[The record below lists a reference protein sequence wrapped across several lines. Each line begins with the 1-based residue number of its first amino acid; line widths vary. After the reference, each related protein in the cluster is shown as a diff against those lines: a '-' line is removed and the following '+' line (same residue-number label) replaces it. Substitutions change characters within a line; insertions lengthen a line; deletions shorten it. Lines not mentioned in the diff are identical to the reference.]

1 MEDISKYVGIVH
13 QFNGDTFENCDCI
26 GLCRL
31 FYKEHGWEQD
41 FTDGKPVEPDWQK
54 KDPFRLARYLNSH
67 FTKTKSVEDLR
78 FGDVVLFNI
87 YDDYHLG
94 LYLEYGKM
102 LAMQVPVMY
111 GVSMSTVY
119 RRNYWTPFFVR
130 GYLR

>member
-1 MEDISKYVGIVH
+1 MEDVSKYVGIVH

-54 KDPFRLARYLNSH
+54 KDPYRLARYLNSH
-67 FTKTKSVEDLR
+67 FTKTRNIEDLK
-78 FGDVVLFNI
+78 FGDVILFNV
-87 YDDYHLG
+87 YDDFHLG
-94 LYLEYGKM
+94 LYLGYGKM
-102 LAMQVPVMY
+102 LTMQVPVQY
-111 GVSMSTVY
+111 GVTMSTIY
-119 RRNYWTPFFVR
+119 RRNMWERFFVR